1 MFEPESLRTRARLP
15 QRITMTVIET
25 AIQNLNARRLE
36 KVAALH
42 WYESLEQTCA
52 DWGFLSVSDGLKSM
66 AWDELRHSEM
76 LTVMVATLEGRH
88 GDAQP
93 VQVSPVQ
100 IMTRNPNEEVVIFAL
115 EVADSPPVNWMFW
128 NEPDVATKSK
138 FRIARAAH
146 SGKIGSRWSKQTNR
160 KRSKLESKRGGK
172 NMNDIAKDIHEDM
185 LVHASDNGSNALIG
199 KVVGIKKHKYIKLGK
214 RASANGERRYIP
226 LEWVASVTAEV
237 VYLNKNARTVRIEW
251 LDKAALKRQLQ
262 TPHVLNEP
270 ARKRGQLNAASD

>member
-1 MFEPESLRTRARLP
+1 
-15 QRITMTVIET
+15 MTVIEN

-93 VQVSPVQ
+93 VQV
-100 IMTRNPNEEVVIFAL
+100 MKRDPNEEVVILAL
-115 EVADSPPVNWMFW
+115 QDGPAVNWIFW
-128 NEPDVATKSK
+128 YEPGVTTSTKS
-138 FRIARAAH
+138 RIADARR
-146 SGKIGSRWSKQTNR
+146 SSKIGSRWSEQTNR
-160 KRSKLESKRGGK
+160 KRSKLGSKRGGQ
-172 NMNDIAKDIHEDM
+172 NMNDLSKGIHEDM
-185 LVHASDNGSNALIG
+185 LVHARDDGTDTLIG

-214 RASANGERRYIP
+214 RASADGERRYIP

-237 VYLNKNARTVRIEW
+237 VYLNKDARTVRIEW
-251 LDKAALKRQLQ
+251 LNKAAIKRQLQ
-262 TPHVLNEP
+262 TPQVLNEP

>member
-1 MFEPESLRTRARLP
+1 
-15 QRITMTVIET
+15 MTVIEN

-36 KVAALH
+36 KVAVLH

-88 GDAQP
+88 GDAPP
-93 VQVSPVQ
+93 VQV
-100 IMTRNPNEEVVIFAL
+100 MARNPSEEVVILAL
-115 EVADSPPVNWMFW
+115 ELADDPPVNWIFW
-128 NEPDVATKSK
+128 NEPEPPGSLARSSK
-138 FRIARAAH
+138 FRATGAAN
-146 SGKIGSRWSKQTNR
+146 SSKIGSRWSKLG
-160 KRSKLESKRGGK
+160 SKQGGK
-172 NMNDIAKDIHEDM
+172 NMNDIAEGIHEDM
-185 LVHASDNGSNALIG
+185 LVHASDNGTDTLIG

-214 RASANGERRYIP
+214 RASADGERRYIP

-237 VYLNKNARTVRIEW
+237 VYLKKDARTVRVEW
-251 LDKAALKRQLQ
+251 LDKAAVKRQLQ

>member
-1 MFEPESLRTRARLP
+1 
-15 QRITMTVIET
+15 MTVIEN

-100 IMTRNPNEEVVIFAL
+100 VMARNPNEEVVILAL
-115 EVADSPPVNWMFW
+115 EVGDGPPVNWIFW

-138 FRIARAAH
+138 SRAARATH
-146 SGKIGSRWSKQTNR
+146 SSKIGSHWSKQTSR
-160 KRSKLESKRGGK
+160 KRSKLETKRGGK
-172 NMNDIAKDIHEDM
+172 NMNDIANATRKDIRDDM
-185 LVHASDNGSNALIG
+185 LVHASDNGSDALIG

-214 RASANGERRYIP
+214 RASADGERRYIP
-226 LEWVASVTAEV
+226 LEWVASVTADV

-251 LDKAALKRQLQ
+251 LDKAAIKRQLQ
-262 TPHVLNEP
+262 TPHILNEP